1 MQLPKHR
8 QLSRGDPSIRTSLE
22 HAKVE
27 HVAFQIPLNRGFQV
41 RRPLERQDPHAQ
53 VMHQCED
60 HERVLSG
67 AMCPAK
73 QDRSSSRQARLKPA
87 LGVGLDDE
95 RELGHREAFY
105 GSPKLWRCPTTGIQE
120 HPQVWREM
128 VGSMRQ
134 LRFRPTLRPLIIAV
148 GLFQSL

>member
-1 MQLPKHR
+1 MK
-8 QLSRGDPSIRTSLE
+8 
-22 HAKVE
+22 
-27 HVAFQIPLNRGFQV
+27 
-41 RRPLERQDPHAQ
+41 
-53 VMHQCED
+53 D

-67 AMCPAK
+67 AMCLAK

-105 GSPKLWRCPTTGIQE
+105 ARQNSGAARQLGSKSV
-120 HPQVWREM
+120 PQVRREM